1 MTRILVLNGP
11 NLATLGERQPELY
24 GTVSLGD
31 IESALHARATDRG
44 IELRT
49 AQSNHEGELVDILES
64 ERQFARGCIINPGG
78 LAHTSVVLADA
89 IRAFGHPAIEV
100 HLSNI
105 YAREPYRRVSLC
117 SEAAIAVVSGL
128 GAWGYVL
135 AFDALARILT
145 GVSFPE
151 DGE

>member
-1 MTRILVLNGP
+1 VTRILVLNGP

-31 IESALHARATDRG
+31 IESALQARATDRG

-64 ERQFARGCIINPGG
+64 EREFARGCIINPGG

-89 IRAFGHPAIEV
+89 IRAFGHPTVEV
-100 HLSNI
+100 HVSNI

-151 DGE
+151 DGG

>member
-31 IESALHARATDRG
+31 IESALLARATDRR

-64 ERQFARGCIINPGG
+64 EREFARGCIINPGG

-89 IRAFGHPAIEV
+89 IRAFGHPTVEV
-100 HLSNI
+100 HVSNI

-151 DGE
+151 DGG